1 MRIALAAIL
10 VIAAPAIARADAPAA
25 AAVLAIDPGEADAI
39 AARLRG
45 QRFTITADR
54 RAIAID
60 DIAGDGRPWVG
71 VVERRGEALWL
82 VTEVG
87 AIRLRGPLAR
97 PRITGP
103 GYAIWVVGDRA
114 GDALDARRVGVL
126 RRPR

>member
-1 MRIALAAIL
+1 MRIALAAIA
-10 VIAAPAIARADAPAA
+10 VIAAPAIARADAPTS
-25 AAVLAIDPGEADAI
+25 AAVLAIDPDQAEAI

-45 QRFTITADR
+45 QRFAIAADR

-60 DIAGDGRPWVG
+60 DIAGEGRPWVG

-82 VTEVG
+82 VTAVG
-87 AIRLRGPLAR
+87 ALRLGGPLAR
-97 PRITGP
+97 PRIAGP

-114 GDALDARRVGVL
+114 GDALDARRLGVL